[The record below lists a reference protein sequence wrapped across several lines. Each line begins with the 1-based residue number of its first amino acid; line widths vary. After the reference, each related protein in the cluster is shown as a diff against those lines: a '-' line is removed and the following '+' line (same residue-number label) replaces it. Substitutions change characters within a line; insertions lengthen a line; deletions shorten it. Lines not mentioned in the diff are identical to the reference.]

1 MKLKID
7 NKSGSKNVHWNKQR
21 NKWTVMIRVD
31 KKQKYIGLFEDLEL
45 AELVATE
52 ARDKYHKEFVLKL
65 YRRTS
70 DGEWQYY
77 FTPGNTWNK
86 SMGLFS
92 ASPHITTSEIPTSD
106 LFRRVGAKEAEKFI
120 EKLQSK

>member
-1 MKLKID
+1 MTARTIPFRERTKMKTKPTYYKLK
-7 NKSGSKNVHWNKQR
+7 
-21 NKWTVMIRVD
+21 
-31 KKQKYIGLFEDLEL
+31 
-45 AELVATE
+45 
-52 ARDKYHKEFVLKL
+52 DKYHKEFVLKL